1 MLTNFDELKSIA
13 SGEMNKSFPA
23 EAKKCAVAVAAKSGK
38 IYKGHRV
45 QFPDGQ
51 ILDAVDMAVYAALA
65 DGETKF
71 VAAAICGNEPPSKS
85 ALKRLAA
92 FSDMMVSLG
101 IGAVSANTTLRK
113 LLLQLGEK

>member
-13 SGEMNKSFPA
+13 SSEMNKSFPA
-23 EAKKCAVAVAAKSGK
+23 EEKKCAVAIAAKSGA

-45 QFPDGQ
+45 SFSDGTL
-51 ILDAVDMAVYAALA
+51 LDAVDMALYAALA
-65 DGETKF
+65 DGQTTF

-92 FSDMMVSLG
+92 FSDMMVSLN

-113 LLLQLGEK
+113 LLLQLGER

>member
-51 ILDAVDMAVYAALA
+51 ILDAVDHNLYLFRLCLVYDLTERPQSRNMPA
-65 DGETKF
+65 
-71 VAAAICGNEPPSKS
+71 
-85 ALKRLAA
+85 RLPLTARLPA
-92 FSDMMVSLG
+92 
-101 IGAVSANTTLRK
+101 R
-113 LLLQLGEK
+113 